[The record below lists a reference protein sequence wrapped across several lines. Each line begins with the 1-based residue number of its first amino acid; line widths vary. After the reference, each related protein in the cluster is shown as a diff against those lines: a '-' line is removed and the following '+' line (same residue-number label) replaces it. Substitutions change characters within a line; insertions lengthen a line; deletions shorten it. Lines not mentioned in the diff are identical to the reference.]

1 VACRSAKEG
10 VEMGETVGERSKLE
24 NLLIYLTLRL
34 RKSRQRVGRTKLMKL
49 LYLTDLLARRKLGRT
64 VTGATYR
71 FYFYGPFST
80 EVLDAL
86 DALVERGILE
96 DRPELTKFGVAH
108 NYQPTKLAESLN
120 VEEAIPE
127 DEKAILYEVIKRF
140 GRMNLLKL
148 LDIVY
153 ATGPMKKVAPGELIE
168 I

>member
-1 VACRSAKEG
+1 MKETG
-10 VEMGETVGERSKLE
+10 GARSKLE
-24 NLLIYLTLRL
+24 SLLIYLTLRL
-34 RKSRQRVGRTKLMKL
+34 RKSRQRIGRTKLMKL
-49 LYLTDLLARRKLGRT
+49 LYLTDLLARKKLGRT
-64 VTGATYR
+64 VTGAMYR

-86 DALVERGILE
+86 DALVEDGILA
-96 DRPELTKFGVAH
+96 DNPELTTFGVAH
-108 NYQPTKLAESLN
+108 DYRPTKLAESLN
-120 VEEAIPE
+120 VEEAIPD
-127 DEKAILYEVIKRF
+127 DEKEILHEVIKRY